1 MICIMNNSYHECLIK
16 EHPPLIHSLQEM
28 LEWVFQMTCF
38 GDNSDL
44 HDIKKGVCRLSKLVN
59 KS

>member
-1 MICIMNNSYHECLIK
+1 MSDSYHECLIK
-16 EHPPLIHSLQEM
+16 EHSLITLSAGDVGM
-28 LEWVFQMTCF
+28 GASNDMF

-44 HDIKKGVCRLSKLVN
+44 HDIKKGVCRVSKLVN